1 MPRRAPGEIVI
12 LLFHSA
18 KLSKGSLKIRF
29 NYRKRRF
36 RHGVPRDDYEV
47 QETTGRRRPLRRPH
61 PENLTNPTLCA
72 VSDDGPAHFAGR
84 NDAEPIP
91 AQDIWGRHQRKEA
104 GRNAAPA
111 ALHAIELISRSEPC
125 RATKLHRH
133 SAGRPPEPGCQD
145 VETVSRFRP
154 FARRRFSTMR
164 PFLVLMRTR
173 NPWVRRRRRR
183 LGWNVRFMRL
193 PVGCQGTPEKHSS

>member
-29 NYRKRRF
+29 NDRKRRF
-36 RHGVPRDDYEV
+36 RHGVPCDNHKI
-47 QETTGRRRPLRRPH
+47 QETTGRRWRALRRAH
-61 PENLTNPTLCA
+61 PENLTNPPFGA
-72 VSDDGPAHFAGR
+72 VSDDGPPHFAGR

-91 AQDIWGRHQRKEA
+91 AQVIGGRHQRKEA
-104 GRNAAPA
+104 SGNAAPA
-111 ALHAIELISRSEPC
+111 ALHAIELISRPEPC

-133 SAGRPPEPGCQD
+133 SAERPPEPECQD

-154 FARRRFSTMR
+154 FARRRLSTMR

-183 LGWNVRFMRL
+183 LGWNVRFMRR
-193 PVGCQGTPEKHSS
+193 PVG